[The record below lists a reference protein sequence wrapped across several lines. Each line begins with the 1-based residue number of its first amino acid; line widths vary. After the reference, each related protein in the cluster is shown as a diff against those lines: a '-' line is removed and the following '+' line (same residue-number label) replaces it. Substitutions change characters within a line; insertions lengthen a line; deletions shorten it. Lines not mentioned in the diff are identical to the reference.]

1 MTSEVHVAGIPRGSP
16 EGILAKG
23 IEDVFHKTTN
33 LDWLDRGDTVL
44 IKPSANS
51 PHPYPATTSPVA
63 VETVARI
70 LKEKGA
76 RVIVGDHSGIGWVL
90 LTADGRTQGST
101 MDCFEG
107 SGIAQ
112 AARNAGAELVAFEE
126 LGWDGYVNKRIYEAK
141 NWPRGFYVTEII
153 DEVDHIINLPRVST
167 HTMLGVSLGLKNQVG
182 FLRNDSRL
190 EMHLHGHAGEFF
202 TKRFSGEL
210 MPTVKRDPD
219 CDIHKMITELFLAI
233 QKKFRL
239 VLYAATEVQTTFGP
253 DRDFFIGPLRVQ
265 RSHVA
270 KPDPG
275 LVFASRDIVA
285 AEAVAIAWLQ
295 KNIEQTPAYKR
306 ILNLYPSVLR
316 NSPQKWPVMT
326 GRLRDKPVSPWK
338 FPMVKR
344 ALELKL
350 GSKEIDLVTDL
361 PGWARWELQGRL
373 FKL

>member
-1 MTSEVHVAGIPRGSP
+1 MASEVHVAGIPKGSP

-23 IEDVFHKTTN
+23 IEDVFSKTTD

-44 IKPSANS
+44 LKPSVNS
-51 PHPYPATTSPVA
+51 PHPYPATTHPLA

-70 LKEKGA
+70 LREKGA
-76 RVIVGDHSGIGWVL
+76 RVIVGDHSGVGWVM

-112 AARNAGAELVAFEE
+112 AARNAGAELLAFEE

-141 NWPRGFYVTEII
+141 NWPRGFHVTEII
-153 DEVDHIINLPRVST
+153 DEVDHIIGLPRVST
-167 HTMLGVSLGLKNQVG
+167 HTMLGVSLGLKNHVG

-190 EMHLHGHAGEFF
+190 EMHLNGHAGELF
-202 TKRFSGEL
+202 TKRASGEL
-210 MPTVKRDPD
+210 VSTVKRDPD
-219 CDIHKMITELFLAI
+219 CDIHNMITVIFLAI

-253 DRDFFIGPLRVQ
+253 DRDYFIGPLRVQ
-265 RSHVA
+265 QSHVT

-275 LVFASRDIVA
+275 LVFASSDIVA
-285 AEAVAIAWLQ
+285 AEAVAISWLQ
-295 KNIEQTPAYKR
+295 KNIEATPTYKR
-306 ILNLYPSVLR
+306 ILNLYPTVLR
-316 NSPQKWPVMT
+316 NSHEKWPVMK
-326 GRLRDKPVSPWK
+326 GPLRDRPVSPWE

-350 GSKEIDLVTDL
+350 GSKEIDIVTDL